1 MMNIVFLNTFER
13 KQESEGTITSQL
25 SIGEAHGVWQLVW
38 SEPYHGKMEQSVW
51 YSGTSWEELLTTF
64 RHGVA
69 VKLGEGY
76 APIID
81 GMISDAE
88 HSGRLVRSQ
97 LLACYSDLYPNESL
111 YAMLSQWRRSR
122 ATADKKAPYFIA
134 TNRMLRLISVYVPQ
148 TMEELLQLPGFGEN
162 KVNLYGEEIVS
173 LLQDT
178 ERTTVFPLDWV
189 KEQVTREEYAQWLY
203 KQKEQKYKQEM
214 DRLAEQKRLLEG
226 IQQGCSI
233 TDLEQY
239 CSMSRRNIL
248 IALESL
254 DREGYDIERL
264 IEEELQQ
271 VPLEE
276 QAAIWSAIERD
287 GYRYLKPILLEV
299 YGDTGLQGEQA
310 AMYYER
316 IRLVRIR
323 YRRQREID
331 NQQRQAG

>member
-1 MMNIVFLNTFER
+1 MNIVFLNTFEK
-13 KQESEGTITSQL
+13 KQESEGIVTSQL
-25 SIGEAHGVWQLVW
+25 SIGEAHGVWQLTW
-38 SEPYHGKMEQSVW
+38 HEPDHGQMEQSVW
-51 YSGTSWEELLTTF
+51 YSGTSWEELLTVF

-69 VKLGEGY
+69 VKLGEGFS
-76 APIID
+76 PIID
-81 GMISDAE
+81 GMASDPE
-88 HSGRLVRSQ
+88 PSGRLVRSQ
-97 LLACYSDLYPNESL
+97 LLACYSDLYPNEAL
-111 YAMLSQWRRSR
+111 YTLLSQWRRSR

-134 TNRMLRLISVYVPQ
+134 TNRMLRLISVFVPQ
-148 TMEELLQLPGFGEN
+148 TMEELHQLPGFGEN

-173 LLQDT
+173 LLHDA
-178 ERTTVFPLDWV
+178 ERTTEFPLGWV
-189 KEQVTREEYAQWLY
+189 KERVSRDEYAQWQY

-226 IQQGCSI
+226 IQQGSSI
-233 TDLEQY
+233 TDLEEY

-248 IALESL
+248 IALETL
-254 DREGYDIERL
+254 DRDGYDTERL
-264 IEEELQQ
+264 IEEELRQ
-271 VPLEE
+271 VPMEE
-276 QAAIWSAIERD
+276 QAAIWSAMERD

-323 YRRQREID
+323 YRRQRDLD